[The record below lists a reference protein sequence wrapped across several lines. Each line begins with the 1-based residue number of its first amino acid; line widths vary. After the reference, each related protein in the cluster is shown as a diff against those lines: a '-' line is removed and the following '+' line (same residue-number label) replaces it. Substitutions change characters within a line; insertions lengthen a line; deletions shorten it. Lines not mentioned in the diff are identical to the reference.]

1 MLVLPRIG
9 YPAARMFPHR
19 AASVATLIL
28 IAALALA
35 ARAEPVPATTAPAV
49 IDRFH
54 AALLDVMKNA
64 QALGIDGRRARL
76 QPVMDETY
84 DFPAMAQRSLGPAWG
99 KLDNGQRARF
109 AQVFRAMI
117 LRTYATRFNA
127 YESERFETRG
137 AEPSIAGTEI
147 VRSVLHTA
155 KEDVHL
161 DYRMRETPA
170 GWRVIDVYLGGTV
183 SELALKRAEYTAV
196 LEREGFDALVGEL
209 ERKIAEGPADVP
221 ASSDSLLK

>member
-1 MLVLPRIG
+1 MLVLPAIR

-19 AASVATLIL
+19 TAPVAAGLLCAV
-28 IAALALA
+28 LALS
-35 ARAEPVPATTAPAV
+35 ARAEPASGAAEV

-64 QALGIDGRRARL
+64 QELGVAGRRTRL
-76 QPVMDETY
+76 QPVMDQTY
-84 DFPAMAQRSLGPAWG
+84 DFPGMAKRSLGPAWA
-99 KLDNGQRARF
+99 KLDDAQHARF
-109 AQVFRAMI
+109 EQVFRAMI
-117 LRTYATRFNA
+117 LRTYATRFDG

-147 VRSVLHTA
+147 VRTVLHTA

-161 DYRMRETPA
+161 DYRMRATPD

-183 SELALKRAEYTAV
+183 SELALKRAEYTAM
-196 LEREGFDALVGEL
+196 LEREGFEALAAAL
-209 ERKIAEGPADVP
+209 ERKIADGAIVAP